1 MGLPWIN
8 ITQLGKKGYGT
19 APTGFKVWPCPPL
32 LEQTAGVLSRQ
43 LLRGWWNTR
52 LTSTLWRWNAWVCA
66 SCLAQGQG
74 SRQYSANVR
83 RLDILTFQSVQHGN
97 QYFRPFLLSQ
107 SHWVAEIKRDYLNN
121 QPTHFT
127 KVFTEFLWC
136 VQKDAE
142 WYEEQ
147 KLKDKASI
155 SRYSVL
161 LEASLTPSSHQAH
174 I

>member
-121 QPTHFT
+121 QHILQKFLLSFYGAFRKTLNSMRNKNWKTKHPFPGILFYRRHLWPPAPIRPTF
-127 KVFTEFLWC
+127 E
-136 VQKDAE
+136 
-142 WYEEQ
+142 
-147 KLKDKASI
+147 
-155 SRYSVL
+155 
-161 LEASLTPSSHQAH
+161 
-174 I
+174 